1 MSRDDVI
8 SALAAALKEGK
19 QGGAAAAAEIVKT
32 VGPSADLALV
42 AECLQAATANLRERA
57 KTQVLSENALMLPP
71 PPDVEMKFA
80 GQTLDSDVIAVF
92 QEAVAK
98 LECTE
103 AKLSLACTC
112 SAWNRVLSHPAFWK
126 TFQLPG
132 FSSATK
138 MKRFLER
145 QPQRFQR
152 TSCFWIRLPHKMKES
167 TVLFLFQI
175 APVLDELVVYAD
187 EPQLGDDF
195 VYLMYNTV
203 DLHEYKLRYQQYEG
217 RGPILTSLPRL
228 QKRLKRLTFKRVFLS
243 VGSFGRFVSASA
255 EDEDAPEGTQPVFHA
270 KCWLESLEA
279 ITFFNMPPSKQ
290 RRETSKAVIYSLKPL
305 EQTACDLIQGLRT
318 LSSMRLHNP
327 ISATTCVLDV
337 SDGRLGLE
345 PFDRAAYRAYAQS
358 LPAPPKKAKRKSV
371 HLPSATFHGM
381 GFHMKE
387 RIYQV
392 PEDFVFEVP
401 SAVWAGA
408 GSSRAAGS
416 STDPLPLEPKSA
428 KGRCVLIPHSMWPD
442 YECKENDGAGW
453 SAVIKTCTAGG
464 IARVQFDTATD
475 DEGRPYPD
483 EHVRLSDLRPLP

>member
-1 MSRDDVI
+1 
-8 SALAAALKEGK
+8 
-19 QGGAAAAAEIVKT
+19 
-32 VGPSADLALV
+32 
-42 AECLQAATANLRERA
+42 
-57 KTQVLSENALMLPP
+57 MLPP

-80 GQTLDSDVIAVF
+80 GQTLDSDVVALL

-112 SAWNRVLSHPAFWK
+112 SAWNCVLSHPAFWK

-175 APVLDELVVYAD
+175 TPVLDELVVYAD

-195 VYLMYNTV
+195 AYLMYRTV
-203 DLHEYKLRYQQYEG
+203 QNHEDKLRYQQYEG
-217 RGPILTSLPRL
+217 RVPISSLPRL

-243 VGSFGRFVSASA
+243 VNSFERFVSASA
-255 EDEDAPEGTQPVFHA
+255 EAAPGQSVFHA
-270 KCWLESLEA
+270 ESWLESLEA

-290 RRETSKAVIYSLKPL
+290 RRETSKAVIESLKPL

-327 ISATTCVLDV
+327 ISATTIILDV

-358 LPAPPKKAKRKSV
+358 LPAPPKNEAKGKRRVQWVDDDFWDGK
-371 HLPSATFHGM
+371 T
-381 GFHMKE
+381 
-387 RIYQV
+387 YTNQV
-392 PEDFVFEVP
+392 PAGFVFEVP

-416 STDPLPLEPKSA
+416 SDPSQPLEPKNA

-442 YECKENDGAGW
+442 YKCTENGGAGW

-464 IARVQFDTATD
+464 IAKVQFDTATD

>member
-1 MSRDDVI
+1 
-8 SALAAALKEGK
+8 
-19 QGGAAAAAEIVKT
+19 
-32 VGPSADLALV
+32 
-42 AECLQAATANLRERA
+42 
-57 KTQVLSENALMLPP
+57 
-71 PPDVEMKFA
+71 
-80 GQTLDSDVIAVF
+80 
-92 QEAVAK
+92 
-98 LECTE
+98 
-103 AKLSLACTC
+103 
-112 SAWNRVLSHPAFWK
+112 
-126 TFQLPG
+126 
-132 FSSATK
+132 

-175 APVLDELVVYAD
+175 TPVLDELVVYAD

-195 VYLMYNTV
+195 VYLMYNAV
-203 DLHEYKLRYQQYEG
+203 NLHEFKLRYQQYEE
-217 RGPILTSLPRL
+217 RGSRSILTSLPRL
-228 QKRLKRLTFKRVFLS
+228 QKRLKRLTFRRVFLS
-243 VGSFGRFVSASA
+243 VSSFGHFVSAPA
-255 EDEDAPEGTQPVFHA
+255 EEEDAPEGTQPVFHA

-290 RRETSKAVIYSLKPL
+290 TRETSKAVIESLKPL

-327 ISATTCVLDV
+327 ISATTIILDV

-358 LPAPPKKAKRKSV
+358 LPAPPKNEAKGKRRVQWVDDDFWDGK
-371 HLPSATFHGM
+371 T
-381 GFHMKE
+381 
-387 RIYQV
+387 YTNQV
-392 PEDFVFEVP
+392 PEGFVFEVP

-416 STDPLPLEPKSA
+416 SDPSQPLEPKNA

-442 YECKENDGAGW
+442 YKCTENGGAGW

-464 IARVQFDTATD
+464 IAKVQFDTATD

>member
-1 MSRDDVI
+1 MRRAGAMSRDDVI

-57 KTQVLSENALMLPP
+57 KTQVLSESALMLPP
-71 PPDVEMKFA
+71 PPDVQMKFA

-228 QKRLKRLTFKRVFLS
+228 QKRLKRLTFRRVFLS
-243 VGSFGRFVSASA
+243 ALHQNIGELQFLFI
-255 EDEDAPEGTQPVFHA
+255 APRPV
-270 KCWLESLEA
+270 
-279 ITFFNMPPSKQ
+279 
-290 RRETSKAVIYSLKPL
+290 
-305 EQTACDLIQGLRT
+305 
-318 LSSMRLHNP
+318 
-327 ISATTCVLDV
+327 
-337 SDGRLGLE
+337 
-345 PFDRAAYRAYAQS
+345 
-358 LPAPPKKAKRKSV
+358 
-371 HLPSATFHGM
+371 
-381 GFHMKE
+381 
-387 RIYQV
+387 
-392 PEDFVFEVP
+392 
-401 SAVWAGA
+401 
-408 GSSRAAGS
+408 
-416 STDPLPLEPKSA
+416 
-428 KGRCVLIPHSMWPD
+428 
-442 YECKENDGAGW
+442 
-453 SAVIKTCTAGG
+453 
-464 IARVQFDTATD
+464 
-475 DEGRPYPD
+475 
-483 EHVRLSDLRPLP
+483 